1 MKVGG
6 KLEYYNQDLMN
17 ILSES
22 NFEGT
27 LKNIRVAFEDCEDDI
42 VGLVIDLEE
51 ENELKHKRRM
61 DDLNRKLDN
70 LRNAV
75 SEYEKVSRIRRTQ
88 PNNDPMHP
96 EPVTPAFS
104 EDNQQDITSTKA
116 TKSVANP
123 CLPKETL
130 KHDKKSS
137 ISQHS
142 YSIQDST
149 TNHTAKHN
157 VALSPEYMHENDDVC
172 IIFDETFEQNKA
184 EETDRINENDTH
196 VVHAGRDVNGAH
208 SATISQEPLA
218 DLRETVP
225 PEIHIERHTSTQP
238 EDSEEECT
246 IIDLTL
252 EGDEHHEPIEDVES
266 VEEVIF
272 FNSDAEQQ
280 VEVATISPQSKCHKI
295 IEPEPGP
302 VSKCIKRGYP
312 SMFTDLELSID
323 PNPEN
328 TNAKSDTISDGKSTY
343 PVPSP
348 PEYSDDGMQSNTNNI
363 DKNSS
368 DQSMLNTLPASQAVL
383 EEVNSSS
390 PTILRGCQTRKTC
403 LHEDGK
409 GRRH

>member
-6 KLEYYNQDLMN
+6 KIEYYNQDLMN

-149 TNHTAKHN
+149 TNHNAKHN
-157 VALSPEYMHENDDVC
+157 VALSPEYM
-172 IIFDETFEQNKA
+172 Q
-184 EETDRINENDTH
+184 ENDTIDSELKIDDVSVIFDKPFDPIKAAETCTITESDTH
-196 VVHAGRDVNGAH
+196 VLHAGRDANGENEKGELFGH
-208 SATISQEPLA
+208 RITIHQEPLA
-218 DLRETVP
+218 ALRETVP
-225 PEIHIERHTSTQP
+225 PEKHIETHTSAQP
-238 EDSEEECT
+238 EDKEEVCT
-246 IIDLTL
+246 IIHLTL
-252 EGDEHHEPIEDVES
+252 EEEEHHETIEDVES
-266 VEEVIF
+266 VEEVIIS
-272 FNSDAEQQ
+272 NSDEKQQ
-280 VEVATISPQSKCHKI
+280 VGT
-295 IEPEPGP
+295 
-302 VSKCIKRGYP
+302 
-312 SMFTDLELSID
+312 
-323 PNPEN
+323 
-328 TNAKSDTISDGKSTY
+328 
-343 PVPSP
+343 
-348 PEYSDDGMQSNTNNI
+348 
-363 DKNSS
+363 
-368 DQSMLNTLPASQAVL
+368 
-383 EEVNSSS
+383 
-390 PTILRGCQTRKTC
+390 
-403 LHEDGK
+403 
-409 GRRH
+409 